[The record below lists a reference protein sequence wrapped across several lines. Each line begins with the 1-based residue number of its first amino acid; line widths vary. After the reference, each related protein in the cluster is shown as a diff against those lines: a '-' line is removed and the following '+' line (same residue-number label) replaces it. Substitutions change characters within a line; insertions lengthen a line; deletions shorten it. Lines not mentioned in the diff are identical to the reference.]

1 MAPEVFEERYSI
13 KADIWSVGCV
23 AYQMLTGTPP
33 WKNLGIANP
42 VALFNHVKST
52 EGPPKIEIPKMAP
65 EIKLLESLLIRCF
78 HRTPHDRPSADELSN
93 DPFLVE
99 VLPLL
104 EDEQTENQ
112 GLCSPGSTCS
122 WDLSDSPQRSKESHT
137 MFSRHRRRNSIDG
150 SRKSPM
156 FSPPV
161 PKPVTQA
168 RVYASPARP
177 PQSPKPNTSE
187 WVFASPAGPPQSP
200 KPNTSG
206 WVFASPA
213 RPPQSPKPNTSEWPS
228 WALNKM
234 GRMEGQMQD
243 SSKERTKI
251 EALTDNNLVNSLDS
265 LAFSEDATSDRCPDM
280 ETSTTT
286 VGQSFSTGTSAS
298 STPLVGLKILDNM

>member
-33 WKNLGIANP
+33 WKNLGISNP

-52 EGPPKIEIPKMAP
+52 KGPPKIEIPKMAP

-168 RVYASPARP
+168 RVYASPSRP
-177 PQSPKPNTSE
+177 PQSPKPN
-187 WVFASPAGPPQSP
+187 
-200 KPNTSG
+200 K
-206 WVFASPA
+206 
-213 RPPQSPKPNTSEWPS
+213 SEWPS

-243 SSKERTKI
+243 NSKERTKI